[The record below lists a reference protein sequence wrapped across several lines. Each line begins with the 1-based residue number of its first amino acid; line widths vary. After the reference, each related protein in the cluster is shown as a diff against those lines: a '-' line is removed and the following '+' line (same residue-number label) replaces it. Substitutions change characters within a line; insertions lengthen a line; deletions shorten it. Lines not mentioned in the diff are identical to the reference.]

1 MKPRRIETLLPLMIE
16 LVITQMTLV
25 YVFVYITIEIF
36 LAFFNEIFKIQAV
49 TKIPVVRM
57 RNCGSH
63 ETFYAHTNVKHS
75 KINKGRKKVTF
86 EPPWKWRKKDSKML
100 ISFKW
105 TVFVRMYWKA
115 RWGKAEINYVK
126 DQKMPLFSVQNM
138 SQNLTLVWSKHLP
151 KYLLPTFPSMFEE
164 LFLSVRMSHLMNPKY
179 VCTVL
184 YVYKGQAQ
192 RPRKK
197 ARLHSLF
204 IPNNFI
210 FTLDPEWTKNF

>member
-1 MKPRRIETLLPLMIE
+1 MYTGQTLLLKVVKIVVVNCCCQKLLLLNCINRCKKMKPRRIETLLPLMIE

-25 YVFVYITIEIF
+25 YVFVYLTIEIF

-63 ETFYAHTNVKHS
+63 ETLYAHTNVKHS
-75 KINKGRKKVTF
+75 KINKSRKKVTF

-126 DQKMPLFSVQNM
+126 DQKMPFFQ
-138 SQNLTLVWSKHLP
+138 SKICH
-151 KYLLPTFPSMFEE
+151 KSD
-164 LFLSVRMSHLMNPKY
+164 LSVVK
-179 VCTVL
+179 
-184 YVYKGQAQ
+184 
-192 RPRKK
+192 
-197 ARLHSLF
+197 
-204 IPNNFI
+204 
-210 FTLDPEWTKNF
+210 TLT